1 MTTTANHKEI
11 EIVPYREEYA
21 ADFARLNFEWLE
33 GYALLEEADR
43 KYLEDP
49 QTHIL
54 DSGGEI
60 FFALDKEKVIATCAA
75 IWRNGEEV
83 ELAKLAVSP
92 VEQGRG
98 LGRRMSE
105 TVIRFARQ
113 SGARKVI
120 LLSSTKLVAALRLYE
135 SLGFRYVGLPA
146 DSSYETADIYMELEL
161 TCPQTVNLR

>member
-1 MTTTANHKEI
+1 MATIADQQKI
-11 EIVPYREEYA
+11 QIVPYRQEYA

-33 GYALLEEADR
+33 GYALLEDADR

-60 FFALDKEKVIATCAA
+60 FFALDGERVIATCAA
-75 IWRNGEEV
+75 IWHNPQDI

-92 VEQGRG
+92 PAQGRG

-105 TVIRFARQ
+105 TVIQFARQ
-113 SGARKVI
+113 AGARKVI

-135 SLGFRYVGLPA
+135 SLGFHYALAPA
-146 DSSYETADIYMELEL
+146 DMGYETADVYMELEL
-161 TCPQTVNLR
+161 AGPQA